1 MTPKYNSEGLIPVIT
16 QDATTL
22 EVLMLAYMNE
32 EAYQLTLNTK
42 QATYFSRSRQSL
54 WVKGETSG
62 NTQEVVSLT
71 LDCDQDTVL
80 LKVNQKGVAC
90 HTGQRSCFHQN
101 IEKVESSFFFSDLY
115 QIVLDRKLNPKEG
128 SYTNYLFHQGIDKI
142 LKKVAEETGEV
153 IIASKNN
160 KEELIYEVS
169 DLIYHLTVL
178 LVNEGISYSH
188 IMQELKKRHQS

>member
-1 MTPKYNSEGLIPVIT
+1 MKPNYNKEGLIPVIT
-16 QDATTL
+16 QDATTQ

-32 EAYQLTLNTK
+32 DTYQKTLETK
-42 QATYFSRSRQSL
+42 QATYYSRSRQSL

-62 NTQEVVSLT
+62 HTQEVVSMT

-80 LKVNQKGVAC
+80 LKVNQTGVAC
-90 HTGQRSCFHQN
+90 HNGQVSCFHQQDIPN
-101 IEKVESSFFFSDLY
+101 QAPFLWTDLY
-115 QIVLDRKLNPKEG
+115 QTVLDRKLNPKEG
-128 SYTNYLFHQGIDKI
+128 SYTNYLFDKGVDKI

-160 KEELIYEVS
+160 HEELIYEAS

-178 LVNEGISYSH
+178 LVNQGLTVSD

>member
-1 MTPKYNSEGLIPVIT
+1 MKPNYNKEGLIPVIT

-32 EAYQLTLNTK
+32 DAYQLTLETK
-42 QATYFSRSRQSL
+42 KAIYFSRSRQTL

-62 NTQEVVSLT
+62 NTQEVVSME

-80 LKVNQKGVAC
+80 LKVNQTGVAC
-90 HTGQRSCFHQN
+90 HTGQVSCFFQQEIPN
-101 IEKVESSFFFSDLY
+101 EAPFLWTDLY
-115 QIVLDRKLNPKEG
+115 QTVLDRMLNPKEG
-128 SYTNYLFHQGIDKI
+128 SYTNYLFDKGIDKI

-160 KEELIYEVS
+160 NEELIYEAS

-178 LVNEGISYSH
+178 LVNQGLTVSN